1 MLIPCLGGHAVA
13 FIYPLIPCKGT
24 CVFCYRNSTFEIE
37 KMKRNTSREMR
48 AAVEVRNMRI
58 NKTIG
63 GKLYLGFGLIMAIVL
78 MAFVFNWVAVH
89 HEQTTRAIYK
99 QSITM
104 ADSLS
109 KLDKARSENRL
120 YLRNFLLNG
129 DRREA
134 DALTRG
140 QSEVERL
147 INEIKDNTTA
157 LGDSSRAK
165 QLLDQLADAERDWG
179 RTFATPLMEKRRQVD
194 TGSATVAELQIAYL
208 QATPTPEQKLREEQ
222 PLAQLVGM
230 MKTANSAAEDSDNSA
245 ATLITVVTLGG
256 LFIVILLSGSISWRV
271 AKSIT
276 GPLSQLIAVA
286 GQIGNTGDL
295 DQKVEINGEDE
306 GAQLARTFNNMVL
319 YLREMAGISEA
330 ISGGDLSVEINP
342 RSSRDTLGKAFREM
356 TLGLR
361 NLVKNVRDSAAQV
374 ASGSNQVASASD
386 ESAKIS
392 VQAASAIDEVT
403 STMHEM
409 SINVQNMVKS
419 TQMQASNVSET
430 SASIDEMVASIQRVA
445 DTAKVLLDISQRSRD
460 EVHNGINTM
469 EKATDGLS
477 RINASI
483 GSSAE
488 IISALGQRA
497 DDIGKIIEVID
508 DLAEQTNLLALNAA
522 IEAARAGEHGLGFAV
537 VADEVRKLAE
547 KSAQSTREISELIQ
561 SIQKEARKAV
571 DNMEKSTNIVNEG
584 LSLGGDLSGALKK
597 ISSVVSE
604 VYKFAQ
610 EIGAATNEQSHG
622 SSQIAKAT
630 TRLNEITHEINSSV
644 EEQASGAQAVVRA
657 MEKMRELVQRS
668 SSGSTELA
676 ASAEQMSKMSRSMLE
691 AMDRFV
697 LENMVRDA
705 RPAPRRE
712 ETNGRSSATPQYA
725 AATAGGNYN

>member
-1 MLIPCLGGHAVA
+1 M
-13 FIYPLIPCKGT
+13 
-24 CVFCYRNSTFEIE
+24 S
-37 KMKRNTSREMR
+37 
-48 AAVEVRNMRI
+48 I

-63 GKLYLGFGLIMAIVL
+63 GKLYLGFGLIMAIVIGSFL
-78 MAFVFNWVAVH
+78 FNWLAVR
-89 HEQTTRAIYK
+89 HEQTTRALFK
-99 QSITM
+99 KSIAM
-104 ADSLS
+104 VESLS
-109 KLDKARSENRL
+109 RLDKARNANRL
-120 YLRNFLLNG
+120 FLRNFLLNG

-134 DALTRG
+134 DALAKGETDVD
-140 QSEVERL
+140 SM
-147 INEIKDNTTA
+147 ITEIKNGLTMD
-157 LGDSSRAK
+157 DSTRAR
-165 QLLDQLADAERDWG
+165 QLLDQLADSERDWS
-179 RTFATPLMEKRRQVD
+179 RTFAAPLMEKRRQVD

-208 QATPTPEQKLREEQ
+208 QATPTPEQKQKEEQ
-222 PLAQLVGM
+222 PLAQLDGM
-230 MKTANSAAEDSDNSA
+230 VKSANQAAEESDSNA
-245 ATLITVVTLGG
+245 ATMITVVTLGG
-256 LFIVILLSGSISWRV
+256 LLIVVLLSASISWRV

-276 GPLSQLIAVA
+276 EPLSQLITVA
-286 GQIGNTGDL
+286 GQIGNAGDL
-295 DQKVEINGEDE
+295 EQQVNIKGEDE
-306 GAQLARTFNNMVL
+306 VAQLARTFNNMVQ

-330 ISGGDLSVEINP
+330 IAGGDLSVEINP

-571 DNMEKSTNIVNEG
+571 DNMEKSTTIVNEG
-584 LSLGGDLSGALKK
+584 ISLGGDLSGALKK

-697 LENMVRDA
+697 LENMQAARDG
-705 RPAPRRE
+705 RNGQRRGE
-712 ETNGRSSATPQYA
+712 EQTGRATPAAQY
-725 AATAGGNYN
+725 ATAGAQYN

>member
-1 MLIPCLGGHAVA
+1 MSIS
-13 FIYPLIPCKGT
+13 K
-24 CVFCYRNSTFEIE
+24 
-37 KMKRNTSREMR
+37 
-48 AAVEVRNMRI
+48 
-58 NKTIG
+58 
-63 GKLYLGFGLIMAIVL
+63 KLFVGFGLILGV
-78 MAFVFNWVAVH
+78 VFLLFLGNFVAVR
-89 HEQTTRAIYK
+89 HEHNTKETFFKSNELQ
-99 QSITM
+99 
-104 ADSLS
+104 
-109 KLDKARSENRL
+109 KAMSDLFQERMNNRL
-120 YLRNFLLNG
+120 RLRNFLLSG
-129 DRREA
+129 DNKEA
-134 DALTRG
+134 DALSRG
-140 QSEVERL
+140 E
-147 INEIKDNTTA
+147 TA
-157 LGDSSRAK
+157 LEQKVTAAQEKSADLGSASRRAK
-165 QLLDQLADAERDWG
+165 ELLEDIRKHDVNWKNE
-179 RTFATPLMEKRRQVD
+179 FANPLMDKRRQVD
-194 TGSATVAELQIAYL
+194 AGSSTVAELQIAYL
-208 QATPTPEQKLREEQ
+208 QADANKWQTKEDAQVAELNTLVDDNNRTANESANSATQLTNWATLVGMLLVLVLGAAIAWQSSRSITD
-222 PLAQLVGM
+222 PLAQL
-230 MKTANSAAEDSDNSA
+230 
-245 ATLITVVTLGG
+245 
-256 LFIVILLSGSISWRV
+256 
-271 AKSIT
+271 
-276 GPLSQLIAVA
+276 IAVS
-286 GQIGNTGDL
+286 GQIGNSGDL
-295 DQKVEINGEDE
+295 DQKVEVKGNDE
-306 GAQLARTFNNMVL
+306 IGVLGQTFNNMVD
-319 YLREMAGISEA
+319 YLREMATVSEA
-330 ISGGDLSVEINP
+330 IAGGDLSVEIHP
-342 RSSRDTLGKAFREM
+342 RSGRDTLGKAFREM

-361 NLVKNVRDSAAQV
+361 NLVKTTRDSAAQV

-386 ESAKIS
+386 DSAKIS

-460 EVHNGINTM
+460 EVHAGINTM
-469 EKATDGLS
+469 EKATDGLN
-477 RINASI
+477 RINTAISSSSDII
-483 GSSAE
+483 GV
-488 IISALGQRA
+488 LGQRA

-571 DNMEKSTNIVNEG
+571 DNMEKSTSIVNEG
-584 LSLGGDLSGALKK
+584 LTLGGDLSGALKK
-597 ISSVVSE
+597 ISNVVAE

-676 ASAEQMSKMSRSMLE
+676 ASSEQMSKMARSMLE

-697 LENMVRDA
+697 LEITANGDGRNGAA
-705 RPAPRRE
+705 RRGE
-712 ETNGRSSATPQYA
+712 EHRTTA
-725 AATAGGNYN
+725 AARYATANAYN